1 MNKKEF
7 YNIGRG
13 NLNLNGNFYYG
24 LDYEITDF
32 MRKLEEENTNLKQA
46 LYEIREYVKGAY
58 EMATYTKSVSLDK
71 ENIEDIL
78 QIIDKYM
85 KEDDKN

>member
-46 LYEIREYVKGAY
+46 LIEIREYCNNNVGLNQSQ
-58 EMATYTKSVSLDK
+58 MTGVRD
-71 ENIEDIL
+71 NIL
-78 QIIDKYM
+78 RMIDKH
-85 KEDDKN
+85 ERR